1 MQTTGFHEAVET
13 LVRQDKRYHPEAYS
27 FLRDSLEATIKRR
40 KKSRK
45 DAGPHVGAAELLEG
59 FRLHALDEFGPMALM
74 VLDYWGVQSSEDV
87 GRMVFNL
94 VQAGVFGKTEDDTPE
109 SFRDAFD
116 FREAFVDPFRPANS
130 GLNENKPPEV

>member
-13 LVRQDKRYHPEAYS
+13 LVRQDKRYHPEAYA

-45 DAGPHVGAAELLEG
+45 DAGPHVGATELLEG
-59 FRLHALDEFGPMALM
+59 FRLHALDEFGPMAM
-74 VLDYWGVQSSEDV
+74 TVLDYWGVQCGEDV

-94 VQAGVFGKTEDDTPE
+94 VQAGVFGKTDDDTLD
-109 SFRDAFD
+109 SFRNAFD
-116 FREAFVDPFRPANS
+116 FREAFEDPFRPAPH
-130 GLNENKPPEV
+130 GQTTTKPPEV